1 MSIKEEI
8 QTRIALIEEI
18 INARLIDTDGSSE
31 DRQKQIY
38 EAMNYSVL
46 AGGKRLRPMLVLET
60 ARLFGGK
67 EEDTYDFLTADR
79 KSVV

>member
-46 AGGKRLRPMLVLET
+46 AGGKRLRPVLMRET
-60 ARLFGGK
+60 
-67 EEDTYDFLTADR
+67 
-79 KSVV
+79 